1 MKKKNEETVISR
13 DIYELA
19 FYLARTACRIETIE
33 VEEELGKPSC
43 VVTLS
48 GTNLKQLQN
57 DYLNSHALV
66 DAVSYRKSLSHIRTL
81 VYGELSRSRRGG
93 AYDR

>member
-1 MKKKNEETVISR
+1 MKNRNDELIISR

-48 GTNLKQLQN
+48 GKNLKQLQN
-57 DYLNSHALV
+57 DYLNSNAQV
-66 DAVSYRKSLSHIRTL
+66 DAINYRKSLSHIRTL
-81 VYGELSRSRRGG
+81 VYGELSKSKRQGWSI
-93 AYDR
+93 

>member
-1 MKKKNEETVISR
+1 MKNRNDELIISR

-48 GTNLKQLQN
+48 GKNLKQLQN
-57 DYLNSHALV
+57 DYLNSNATV
-66 DAVSYRKSLSHIRTL
+66 DAINYRKSLSHIRTL
-81 VYGELSRSRRGG
+81 VYGELSKSKRQGWSI
-93 AYDR
+93 

>member
-1 MKKKNEETVISR
+1 MKNRNDELIISR

-48 GTNLKQLQN
+48 GKNLKQLQN
-57 DYLNSHALV
+57 DYLNSNAPV
-66 DAVSYRKSLSHIRTL
+66 DAINYRKSLSHIRTL
-81 VYGELSRSRRGG
+81 VYAELSKSKRQGWSI
-93 AYDR
+93 